1 MGEGVQGY
9 VQQEWCEVE
18 MVPSATKN
26 YGELNLDKD
35 TFTTLRLAI
44 YTFRTFVHIVPTAL
58 VLPRIVMQDLKFGC
72 ACADLGNMRHM
83 LRANPPHKTQPHPYS
98 ISLPLPLPPPP
109 PKPEVKD
116 TTMVILL
123 PFFRFVLKIASVS
136 NCSQKDYQFQ
146 KKNVSHLRNAF

>member
-83 LRANPPHKTQPHPYS
+83 LRANPPHKTQPHPYP
-98 ISLPLPLPPPP
+98 ISLPLPPPP
-109 PKPEVKD
+109 TQTGGQRHNYGYLTSLFSLCFENSQCFKLFSER
-116 TTMVILL
+116 LL
-123 PFFRFVLKIASVS
+123 VLE
-136 NCSQKDYQFQ
+136 
-146 KKNVSHLRNAF
+146 KNVSHLRNAF